1 MTEKKRFLDIC
12 TGEPGSI
19 HDYRLFTK
27 SDIFGKIVANHVEFP
42 DDSHLIG
49 DLAYKLS
56 TKLMV
61 GFKDN
66 GQLTDSQKIFNKTL
80 NKDQVVIENAF
91 GLLKCGWQ
99 KLMILETKRMDLI
112 PQLIYTCCIIHNFA
126 INNNDFFVVAEEDI
140 EEFPDE
146 EFKKELNDREAQII
160 RGNLKNVFYMRHL
173 QQL

>member
-1 MTEKKRFLDIC
+1 MK
-12 TGEPGSI
+12 
-19 HDYRLFTK
+19 
-27 SDIFGKIVANHVEFP
+27 FP

-80 NKDQVVIENAF
+80 NKNQVVIENAF
-91 GLLKCGWQ
+91 GLLKCRWRR
-99 KLMILETKRMDLI
+99 LRILETKRMDLI
-112 PQLIYTCCIIHNFA
+112 PQLIYTCCSIHNFA

-140 EEFPDE
+140 EEDIEEFPDDEFNE
-146 EFKKELNDREAQII
+146 ELKELN
-160 RGNLKNVFYMRHL
+160 KNTFMTIFIY
-173 QQL
+173 